1 MLTRKT
7 VVETALT
14 WLGTPW
20 FNNQSTKQVGCD
32 CVGFL
37 AGVGRETGFLPS
49 DYRLENHPRFDR
61 GEVIKAEL
69 ERLFKPVE
77 NIESANIILLSRM
90 GLLTH
95 VGIVID
101 PISFIHASEVRRL
114 GVRISD
120 LSFHVGFIQKIYQI
134 PGIV

>member
-1 MLTRKT
+1 MLTRKA
-7 VVETALT
+7 VVETALA

-20 FNNQSTKQVGCD
+20 FSNQSNRLVGCD

-37 AGVGRETGFLPS
+37 VGVGKETGFLSPS
-49 DYRLENHPRFDR
+49 YTLGNHRKFDR
-61 GEVIKAEL
+61 GEAIKKEL
-69 ERLFKPVE
+69 DRLFLPVE
-77 NIESANIILLSRM
+77 KVESANIILLGRM

-95 VGIVID
+95 VGIIIT
-101 PISFIHASEVRRL
+101 PISFLHASDSKRV

-120 LSFHVGFIQKIYQI
+120 LSFHTGYIQKIYQI

>member
-20 FNNQSTKQVGCD
+20 FSNQSNKGVGCD

-37 AGVGRETGFLPS
+37 AGVGTETGFLPP

-61 GEVIKAEL
+61 GQVIKTEL
-69 ERLFKPVE
+69 DRLFEPVE
-77 NIESANIILLSRM
+77 TVQSGNIILLGRM

-101 PISFIHASEVRRL
+101 PVSFIHASDVRRL

-120 LSFHVGFIQKIYQI
+120 LSFHVGFIQKIYKI